1 MKISTRSRYAVR
13 LMLDLALNSG
23 RGPIPLK
30 EVAQRQQIG
39 GSYLESIVKQLTR
52 AGLIRSVRGAGGGY
66 WLSGRPEEYTVGEIL
81 RQMEG
86 NLAPIHCDSVEN
98 CGQVCQQADRCVTME
113 VWEQV
118 HKAVSD
124 VVDHITLADLMI
136 RYRERAGQESGGKN
150 TAEES

>member
-1 MKISTRSRYAVR
+1 MKISTRGRYAVR
-13 LMLDLALNSG
+13 LMLDLALNNG
-23 RGPIPLK
+23 QGPIPLK
-30 EVAQRQQIG
+30 EIAQRQQIG
-39 GSYLESIVKQLTR
+39 GSYLESIVKQLAR

-66 WLSGRPEEYTVGEIL
+66 WLSGRPEEYTVGDIL

-86 NLAPIHCDSVEN
+86 NLAPVHCDSVES

-124 VVDHITLADLMI
+124 VVDHITLADLMV
-136 RYRERAGQESGGKN
+136 RYYERVSQEGGEKS
-150 TAEES
+150 APGEP